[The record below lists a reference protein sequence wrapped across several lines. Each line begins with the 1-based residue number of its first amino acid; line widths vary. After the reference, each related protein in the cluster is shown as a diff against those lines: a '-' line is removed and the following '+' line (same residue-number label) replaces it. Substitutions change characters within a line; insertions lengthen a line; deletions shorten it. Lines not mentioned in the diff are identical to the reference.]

1 MDRIGLK
8 LGMLPQSYPFLQSS
22 QLLPQKD
29 SILFD
34 VPASPIMPDH
44 PSPQTKESS
53 SIPCTRQLVVLAQTP
68 GDFFSTYE
76 AHVDAAK
83 QVEQGS
89 GRTRF
94 RISLDERIA
103 EVA

>member
-8 LGMLPQSYPFLQSS
+8 LGILPQSYPFLHSS

-34 VPASPIMPDH
+34 VPASPIIPDQ
-44 PSPQTKESS
+44 PSPQTDEPTSV
-53 SIPCTRQLVVLAQTP
+53 PCTRQLVLLAQTP
-68 GDFFSTYE
+68 EDFFLTYQ

>member
-8 LGMLPQSYPFLQSS
+8 LGILPQSYPFLQSS

-34 VPASPIMPDH
+34 VPVSPVIPDQ
-44 PSPQTKESS
+44 PSTRTDETSS
-53 SIPCTRQLVVLAQTP
+53 APSTRRLVALAQTP
-68 GDFFSTYE
+68 EDFFSIYE

-83 QVEQGS
+83 RVEQGS

>member
-8 LGMLPQSYPFLQSS
+8 YGILPQSYPFLQSS

-34 VPASPIMPDH
+34 VPVSPIIPDH
-44 PSPQTKESS
+44 PPNQTKETSS
-53 SIPCTRQLVVLAQTP
+53 TPSSRELTSLAQTP
-68 GDFFSTYE
+68 EEFFSTYQ
-76 AHVDAAK
+76 AHVEAAK
-83 QVEQGS
+83 RIEQGS

-94 RISLDERIA
+94 RMGLDERIA
-103 EVA
+103 ELA